1 MKTHYQTDL
10 VSLYLGDTFK
20 VMATLPDNCADMILA
35 DLPYGTTAAHWDSPL
50 DLKALWKEYRRLVKP
65 NGAVV
70 LTAAQPFTW
79 QLCASNPQQFRYEL
93 IWEKPNGT
101 NPALVH
107 KQPFRAHENILVF
120 YARQPTYNPQKT
132 FGHDTYSGFESD
144 SKGLGEVY
152 GKGLKSRHRA
162 NTDGSR
168 FPKSVQRFKQER
180 GSHPTKKPVDMF
192 RWLIRTYT
200 NPGEL
205 VLDNVVG
212 AGTTAVAASLEN
224 RRCIGIER
232 ERKYLKMAVNTLESK
247 HVYNDDRNAA

>member
-1 MKTHYQTDL
+1 M
-10 VSLYLGDTFK
+10 S
-20 VMATLPDNCADMILA
+20 TLPNGCADLILA

-50 DLKALWKEYRRLVKP
+50 DLKDLWAEYSRLVKP

-79 QLCASNPQQFRYEL
+79 QLCASNPEDFRYEL

-101 NPALVH
+101 NPMLVH

-132 FGHDTYSGFESD
+132 YGHSTYSEFESD
-144 SKGLGEVY
+144 SKHLGEVY
-152 GKGLKSRHRA
+152 GNDLKSKHRK

-168 FPKSVQRFKQER
+168 FPRSVQRFKQER
-180 GSHPTKKPVDMF
+180 GSHPTKKPVEMF

-200 NPGEL
+200 NPGDL
-205 VLDNVVG
+205 VLDNVIG
-212 AGTTAVAASLEN
+212 AGTTAVAAALEN
-224 RRCIGIER
+224 RRCLGIEL
-232 ERKYLKMAVNTLESK
+232 ERKYLNMAVNSLENLN
-247 HVYNDDRNAA
+247 VRLDTNNTAAA